1 VTWWLTGNRCPA
13 VARIE
18 SADGGNVR
26 CVRSGDR
33 ALPALDEGTVAGR
46 YELGP
51 VIGVGSSAVVRRGR
65 DLHGGT
71 PVAIKLFHPGASAND
86 HRQLQQELAALALLE
101 HSGLVGLYD
110 GGTEEG
116 RPFVV
121 TELVEGPTVAA
132 RILDGPMPLDE
143 VRTLGAQLADAL
155 AHVHAAGFVH
165 RDIKPA
171 NVILGSGNRP
181 RLADFGI
188 SRAVESTAATTEGGV
203 VGTAAYLAPEQVR
216 GEVVGPPADVYALGL
231 LLLEALTGRREY
243 PGGAVESATARLFRR
258 PEMPPELPTAL
269 SALLTAMTS
278 DDPTERPTA
287 AEVSTGLARRP
298 VAELVAQAGVPR
310 RTPWRRHRHRATA
323 NRRAADTG
331 PRSGPRRRVGESRVA
346 VLVLLLLAAVVG
358 VLAVLSWPAALPGA
372 LSP

>member
-1 VTWWLTGNRCPA
+1 M
-13 VARIE
+13 
-18 SADGGNVR
+18 
-26 CVRSGDR
+26 RSGSP
-33 ALPALDEGTVAGR
+33 ALPAPDEGTVAGR

-65 DLHGGT
+65 DLHGGA
-71 PVAIKLFHPGASAND
+71 PVAIKLFHPGASPHD

-101 HSGLVGLYD
+101 HPGLVGLHD
-110 GGTEEG
+110 GGTEAG

-132 RILDGPMPLDE
+132 RILDGPMPVDE
-143 VRTLGAQLADAL
+143 VRTLGARLADAL

-171 NVILGSGNRP
+171 NVILGPGNRP

-188 SRAVESTAATTEGGV
+188 SRAVESTAATTEGCV

-216 GEVVGPPADVYALGL
+216 GESVGPPADVYALGL

-258 PEMPPELPTAL
+258 PEVPPELPTAL
-269 SALLTAMTS
+269 SELLAAMTL

-287 AEVSTGLARRP
+287 AEVATALARRP
-298 VAELVAQAGVPR
+298 VAELVAEAGGPR
-310 RTPWRRHRHRATA
+310 RAPWHRHRHRASTG
-323 NRRAADTG
+323 RRAADTTL
-331 PRSGPRRRVGESRVA
+331 RSGSRRRRVGEPRLA

-358 VLAVLSWPAALPGA
+358 VIAVLSWPAALPGA
-372 LSP
+372 LSPSSSVVWLHGLPPGSP